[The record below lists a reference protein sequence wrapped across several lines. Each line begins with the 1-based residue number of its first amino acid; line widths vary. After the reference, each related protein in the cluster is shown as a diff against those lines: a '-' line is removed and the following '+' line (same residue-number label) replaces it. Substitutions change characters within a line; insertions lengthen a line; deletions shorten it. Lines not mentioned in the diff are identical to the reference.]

1 VNLDHA
7 RPSRKGALML
17 TPARVRGLAIVAYAF
32 GASAAFDG
40 PELLVALGLGT
51 ATVARMANRLPSPE
65 LPRHRLEFRRPGRGR
80 VLAATRDEATGRA
93 ALERQAAAHTAG
105 GASGHLVLVDAAS

>member
-65 LPRHRLEFRRPGRGR
+65 LPRYRLEFRRPGR